1 MKLSIDTHRTLALIN
16 AALLKGDDELLGKA
30 FEGVDLELL
39 LSQDTISVVRGLG
52 KAPLV
57 ILLCTLAEHND
68 VMVHDAKRWLTAYQ
82 SIVRQELHPDL
93 DKLSVRHVRRIAVE
107 TLLSRQSFDTK
118 RLGTAKIK
126 GSPQDWQEAV
136 ELLVDHKDWASAQ
149 TLFRHLGRQNVDAE
163 VWGRVAHCL
172 SSRHP
177 LYVESSGLPQVDV
190 DYRALAALYSMC
202 ADAAG
207 RAKVLDVQT
216 ALMHLAASALET
228 AGDHAKAASLLAKT
242 DQQGLSVAVQLDIAR
257 CRCKQGDLLESIQR
271 LDHTLDLFAKNQ
283 IDREMVAIK
292 TDQEGHRGEAEKI
305 KTFDINKANKA
316 LSDLS
321 AMANSKGTPVFLV
334 SGTLLGCIREGKL
347 LSHDKDIDVGII
359 GWENQYT
366 LCMALQ
372 ESGQFTVSA
381 QHLKGKDTIYIP
393 ICHNATGMWIDIFV
407 YHPQDDH
414 FVTGVDFFFGYRQTF
429 AFTPFSLKDVNFL
442 GVNMKIPAD
451 AELNLTENYGD
462 WKSPDPAYLS
472 HLESPSTMNKGGL
485 PYMVTARLSAL
496 SALTTLHSASVD
508 KRERSQKK
516 LAKVLSLMK
525 AHEHRDGGMPPKLFN
540 QLSSLLT

>member
-57 ILLCTLAEHND
+57 MLLCTLAEQND
-68 VMVHDAKRWLTAYQ
+68 VMVHDAKRWLTGYQ

-118 RLGTAKIK
+118 RLGTSKIK

-228 AGDHAKAASLLAKT
+228 AGDHAKAASLLDKT
-242 DQQGLSVAVQLDIAR
+242 DKKELSAAVQLDIAR

-271 LDHTLDLFAKNQ
+271 LDHTLELFAKDQ

-321 AMANSKGTPVFLV
+321 AMANAKGTPVFLV

-429 AFTPFSLKDVNFL
+429 AFTPFSLKEVNFL

-462 WKSPDPAYLS
+462 WKSPDPVYLS
-472 HLESPSTMNKGGL
+472 HLESPSTINKGGL
-485 PYMVTARLSAL
+485 TFMVTARLSAL

-508 KRERSQKK
+508 KRGRSQKK

-525 AHEHRDGGMPPKLFN
+525 EHEHRDGGMPPKLFN